1 MRIYL
6 TGGTG
11 FIGTALARTLRERG
25 HEVRALVRTPS
36 RGVALEALGSELAE
50 GDVSD
55 GARLREQM
63 KGCDGVVHNAGVFKI
78 GIPESEHQAMF
89 DANVVGTR
97 NVLDAAVSAGA
108 ERITCVSTANVFGD
122 TRGQVVDETYERPAD
137 VGFVSYYDETK
148 YQAHEAALE
157 RIGSGC
163 RSRSRCRRSRS
174 DPATDRTSGR

>member
-1 MRIYL
+1 
-6 TGGTG
+6 
-11 FIGTALARTLRERG
+11 
-25 HEVRALVRTPS
+25 
-36 RGVALEALGSELAE
+36 
-50 GDVSD
+50 
-55 GARLREQM
+55 
-63 KGCDGVVHNAGVFKI
+63 
-78 GIPESEHQAMF
+78 MF

-97 NVLDAAVSAGA
+97 NVLDAAASAGA
-108 ERITCVSTANVFGD
+108 ERITYVSTANVFGD